1 MVDDFSTVV
10 KMAMPSINPV
20 NYIIERQ
27 YKDNIFIKNKLVS
40 ARLSKARNLYRKD
53 LLAHYGCVNAIEFSN
68 DGEYLISGGDDK
80 RVLLW
85 YIPEAIYDR
94 GSPVTMCTP
103 HRSNIFCLTFDSC
116 NEKIFSG
123 GNDDQ
128 VLIHQIERRSM
139 VNCIPHDKP
148 VYGISIHPQND
159 NIIATAG
166 EDGRILL
173 FDIREVPNQEVQV
186 VAQESSGFHSVMFN
200 PIKPRYLVTA
210 NSEEGVSLWD
220 CRKPK
225 NQLIH
230 YDSQSGKTSGISAC
244 FDCTGK
250 KVLALRRRLP
260 PVLYLAESENALCQF
275 YHPQYYNSCT
285 MKTCCFAG
293 ENDEYVL
300 SGSDDFNLYMW
311 KIPTDDCEWG
321 SSHMILRGH
330 RSIVNQV
337 RYNSHNNF
345 IASSGVEKMIKLWSS
360 VPIGNWRGSI
370 LREHTEPV
378 RKIYTHD
385 DYMSL
390 VGNSDRINHD
400 YSDQSTGE
408 DSKMMAFFDS
418 LIQREIEGWDSQ
430 TDGTFSTDSDSEEED
445 WSKLISKIF
454 KNGKCSSEE
463 PKKYRSNRI
472 TQLISKKKCT
482 LAKLAHSKSTS
493 YRKKYHQKLHKRK
506 SAKSKYG
513 KHNGFHKKSHKK
525 CSSERDG
532 SSNACPTPKK
542 HKRSATRPS
551 KYFTRSVK
559 HMTDNDSTE
568 NSLDT
573 PSTSTGIT
581 GSERSIFRLIEQD
594 SDEDARN
601 LNDIEGGEGVEAN
614 NFVNILPTPL
624 NGSRDVL
631 INILEVANGSTRT
644 LRSSTSTTRHSNED
658 YQRQPQTNG
667 ASSLNGSSASPEN
680 ADQGYS
686 ETSDSD
692 VEYATPAKR
701 RHTSVSDSGCGTGP
715 SSSSSVRSRKTA
727 HRLHPECSNDD
738 RSPDGDRCRYKK
750 CRYTIRKAKRVKKKI
765 GADSDEN

>member
-1 MVDDFSTVV
+1 
-10 KMAMPSINPV
+10 MAMPSINPV

-53 LLAHYGCVNAIEFSN
+53 LLAHYGCVNAIEFSV
-68 DGEYLISGGDDK
+68 DGEYLVSGGDDK

-85 YIPEAIYDR
+85 YVPGAIYDQ
-94 GSPVTMCTP
+94 GSPVVMTAP

-128 VLIHQIERRSM
+128 VLIHQIESRSLTTS
-139 VNCIPHDKP
+139 IPHDKP
-148 VYGISIHPQND
+148 VYGVSIHPQND
-159 NIIATAG
+159 NIISTAG

-186 VAQESSGFHSVMFN
+186 VAQENSGFHSVMFN
-200 PIKPRYLVTA
+200 PMKPRYLVTA
-210 NSEEGVSLWD
+210 NSEEGIGLWD

-225 NQLIH
+225 NQLIR
-230 YDSQSGKTSGISAC
+230 YDTQSGKTSGISAC
-244 FDCTGK
+244 FDSTGK

-260 PVLYLAESENALCQF
+260 PVLYLAENENAVCQF

-293 ENDEYVL
+293 SNDEYIL

-311 KIPTDDCEWG
+311 KIPMDESEWG
-321 SSHMILRGH
+321 SSHMVLRGH

-345 IASSGVEKMIKLWSS
+345 IASSGVEKMIKLWSP
-360 VPIGNWRGSI
+360 VPVGNWRGSI
-370 LREHTEPV
+370 LKEHTEPV

-390 VGNSDRINHD
+390 VGNTDRINHD
-400 YSDQSTGE
+400 YSDQSTCE

-454 KNGKCSSEE
+454 KNGRCNSDE

-472 TQLISKKKCT
+472 TQLISKKKNT
-482 LAKLAHSKSTS
+482 LAKLAHSKSSS
-493 YRKKYHQKLHKRK
+493 YRKKYHQKVHKRK
-506 SAKSKYG
+506 STKSKYG

-525 CSSERDG
+525 CPERDC
-532 SSNACPTPKK
+532 SMPSRK
-542 HKRSATRPS
+542 HKKSNGRPS

-559 HMTDNDSTE
+559 NMTDNDSTE

-581 GSERSIFRLIEQD
+581 SSERSIFRLIEQD
-594 SDEDARN
+594 SDDDARN
-601 LNDIEGGEGVEAN
+601 MNEIDGNEELEAN
-614 NFVNILPTPL
+614 NLVNILPTPL
-624 NGSRDVL
+624 NGSRDSL
-631 INILEVANGSTRT
+631 INILEVANGNTSSRT
-644 LRSSTSTTRHSNED
+644 LRSSTSAARLTLNED
-658 YQRQPQTNG
+658 PRRVQMNG
-667 ASSLNGSSASPEN
+667 ANSLTGSPDN
-680 ADQGYS
+680 PDQGFS

-692 VEYATPAKR
+692 FEYASTPAKR
-701 RHTSVSDSGCGTGP
+701 RLVSVSDSGCGTGP
-715 SSSSSVRSRKTA
+715 SSSSSIGSSKTA
-727 HRLHPECSNDD
+727 HRLQPHCSNDE
-738 RSPDGDRCRYKK
+738 RSPDSERCRKK
-750 CRYTIRKAKRVKKKI
+750 CRYTMRKAKRVKKKI
-765 GADSDEN
+765 GVDSDEN